1 MQETRNRLIWTFLL
15 TIFIFHGVLEDIF
28 YPIKYF
34 DEAIALLCF
43 PLACYDHLIKK
54 RKDGR
59 KASKTKRA
67 ELGLLVT
74 FLLCGLLGNILYQYQ
89 PWWVVGVSAI
99 LAAKFF
105 MILLTAGYIQKYLP
119 IDLEQMGGVIQK
131 LSFAWFAYYVLS
143 FWQGN
148 ILIRP
153 EAWDICA
160 KSSLLFVMLIFCK
173 NGKVWGYRIAVC
185 MMAAMLILSGKEKAY
200 GTLFIFAAFY
210 YLIVHKQVQAKLR
223 YVLYMAVPIIFLA
236 WDKIYFYYVQGHDKF
251 AKSIMTSVSL
261 QIAKDYF
268 PIGTGFGT
276 FGSTY
281 AKEVYSP
288 VYVLYGLA
296 ENVELG
302 IESKK
307 YLTDLF
313 WPILFGET
321 GVLGTLLY
329 CALILLLFVQIQRVY
344 FYNKRKYCLLLFM
357 LVFMLMTTFTE
368 AGFMQPVVMVF
379 AFVMG
384 NLLEEY
390 AEKRNEKMKYFQ

>member
-1 MQETRNRLIWTFLL
+1 MQETRNRIIWILL
-15 TIFIFHGVLEDIF
+15 LALFVFHGVLEDTF
-28 YPIKYF
+28 YLLKYF
-34 DEAIALLCF
+34 DELIALLCF
-43 PLACYDHLIKK
+43 PLAIYDYFVNQK
-54 RKDGR
+54 RQKR
-59 KASKTKRA
+59 RTSKTKRT
-67 ELGLLVT
+67 ELGLLVS
-74 FLLCGLLGNILYQYQ
+74 FLLCGLLGNVLYQYQ

-119 IDLEQMGGVIQK
+119 VNLEQMGGVMQG
-131 LSFAWFAYYVLS
+131 LSYAWFVYYLLS
-143 FWQGN
+143 LGMED
-148 ILIRP
+148 ILVRP

-160 KSSLLFVMLIFCK
+160 KSSLLFVMLVFCK
-173 NGKVWGYRIAVC
+173 NGKKWTYRIALC

-200 GTLFIFAAFY
+200 GALFIFVVFY
-210 YLIVHKQVQAKLR
+210 YLIVHRQVQAKLR

-251 AKSIMTSVSL
+251 AKSIMTGISL

-296 ENVELG
+296 KNGELG

-321 GVLGTLLY
+321 GVLGTLMY
-329 CALILLLFVQIQRVY
+329 CALILLLFVQIQKIY
-344 FYNKRKYCLLLFM
+344 YYDKRKYCLLLFM
-357 LVFMLMTTFTE
+357 FVFMLMTTFTE
-368 AGFMQPVVMVF
+368 AGFMQPVIMVF